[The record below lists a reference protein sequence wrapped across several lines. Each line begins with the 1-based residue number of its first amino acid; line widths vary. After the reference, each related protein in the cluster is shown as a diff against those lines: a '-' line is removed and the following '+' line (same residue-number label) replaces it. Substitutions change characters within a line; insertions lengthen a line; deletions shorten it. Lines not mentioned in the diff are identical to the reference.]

1 MAHIR
6 ITFDE
11 NGNWESNKISGS
23 FTNLPQVSMSNN
35 VLNDHNIFSRGY
47 NLPPNLFS
55 EESTCL
61 AIQEVLES
69 ESVPA
74 WVSYNIYTD
83 ESSKETRTQSV
94 ATQYGF
100 RQITTDKYN
109 RTTTFGVSPQP
120 NQGAPR
126 TFSFTVWTGYYLGS
140 INQDNG
146 FIRDSYTIDSFVTIT
161 IVQKGYRGQGLV
173 YSNPYYCS
181 KKNETLVDNSIE
193 IEGVAHIFITI
204 SSDGNDYTVNRLSL
218 VAKQYNYNYPE
229 HPFNGTIGVLPPT
242 GSITN
247 VPAWVNYNIQDDES
261 LDPLDDFY
269 TWMNLTYNPNTSTS
283 PRQGVIIVETPASPA
298 LHVRFEIH
306 LWQSGSP
313 VNPDFPDEQSMLYFE
328 YSQLTLP
335 SSASSEDY
343 RTLFH
348 YSNITNIQA
357 ASDAAWLTVSAS
369 VTSESE
375 GFVGYSWGA
384 NESGVNRTATITLS
398 GTSTIDSTSLQ
409 ATIEV
414 TQLIDGSGG
423 DEPIEGDTT
432 GTFVA
437 IDINSGENYDST
449 ALLFKGNTANIYST
463 LESKDNTLF
472 LGNYLNSDFSLK
484 IHNGIGSSLAFYIN
498 ETIVNVPIASKN
510 ETAYPYTPDMSLSSQ
525 QKRLFKM
532 GETYSLGL
540 VFVRKDG
547 TKSSVFYI
555 GDFAPTSEP
564 AILIS
569 SGSYYLRKP
578 QAHIS
583 ISSNIVA
590 RLIAL
595 DVIGVIPVV
604 AERGNHK
611 IICQGFLNPTISSR
625 DRRSS
630 ENLTSQYNWF
640 QRLVIDSTTT
650 AVGEGESN
658 HVNLAEFQ
666 SRGDDDVW
674 TFNSS
679 ILTMNTPEL
688 EASDLLTNA
697 ELEDCTI
704 QPLWISSKITYTNS
718 VQVSV
723 NGKYL
728 HSRAIL
734 PTGGYRTDRR
744 ETSLDMWYG
753 FIDKGT
759 MNENTDANFI
769 VSTKDNA
776 NYGRFFIYP
785 WQRNT
790 IGGEGPQSFINSKK
804 YFTSMYIDSTTTP
817 SPSLSLSGLSKAS
830 IYRDDFPSLLKF
842 GNEIYQGTVDYI
854 INITKPYKAFI
865 TQSYSVEGYSYNYPK
880 AYSDVGVYSGYSSA
894 GEISDPIYMRYKVP
908 PHVTLHFDSPI
919 SASGGVVGAELS
931 HSAGSYIFENDPQV
945 LSSLAW
951 IKCGDIVP
959 LGNNTALVYFTE
971 GDYFYGRFDTLRT
984 YPYSQEDANSV
995 TDIVSGML
1003 CSRVNLDARCDR
1015 NRGVGTALVTPEN
1028 FNRFNDV
1035 YNQSNNYFTFQYFN
1049 LTNKIY
1055 ERKFSN
1061 SIQWS
1066 MPKSYGDE
1074 IDEWCNIQ
1082 DINTLDLDG
1091 DKGELKAL
1099 KRLANNIIAFQDTG
1113 ISQILYNETMQIAS
1127 SNGVPIEIGNS
1138 GRVDGKRYIQETI
1151 GCQDERAIASTP
1163 YGLYFIDSINKSFYR
1178 LGVDN
1183 SMVDLCVNGG
1193 MKSWGLS
1200 NLNASWKCWYD
1211 MYSKEVV
1218 LVSPTNSLIYSDV
1231 FNIFQCFASYE
1242 GIEHTFS
1249 LNGITYLLKE
1259 DTAQHR
1265 NSVWQRNAIDSSIF
1279 FDEIKPIE
1287 IEVVANPNPTTDKVF
1302 TNIEYRADGFTKGNY
1317 SDNFTFKTLRVWN
1330 EYQDTGTITLSNLYR
1345 PSNLKKKFRMW
1356 HIDIPRS
1363 NNTMDRIRNPWC
1375 NIKLTTDT
1383 IDIDKFIVH
1392 DIQVQYLQL

>member
-1 MAHIR
+1 MVHIY
-6 ITFDE
+6 INFDE
-11 NGNWESNKISGS
+11 NGNWESNQITGS
-23 FTNLPQVSMSNN
+23 LTNLPQVSVSNN
-35 VLNDHNIFSRGY
+35 VLNDCNICSRGY
-47 NLPPNLFS
+47 NPPPNLFS
-55 EESTCL
+55 GESTCL
-61 AIQEVLES
+61 ATQEVLES
-69 ESVPA
+69 EPVPD
-74 WVSYNIYTD
+74 WVSYNIYTNV
-83 ESSKETRTQSV
+83 SSKETRTKPV

-100 RQITTDKYN
+100 WQITTDKYD

-120 NQGAPR
+120 NQGTPR

-140 INQDNG
+140 IDQNSG
-146 FIRDSYTIDSFVTIT
+146 FIRDSYTMDSLVTIT
-161 IVQKGYRGQGLV
+161 IMQKGYRGQGLV

-181 KKNETLVDNSIE
+181 KKNETLVDDSVE
-193 IEGVAHIFITI
+193 AEGVAHIYITI
-204 SSDGNDYTVNRLSL
+204 SSDGNDYTVNKLSL
-218 VAKQYNYNYPE
+218 VAKQYNYNYPDS
-229 HPFNGTIGVLPPT
+229 PFNGTFSVFPPT

-247 VPAWVNYNIQDDES
+247 VPAWVNYNIRGDES
-261 LDPLDDFY
+261 LEPWDDFY
-269 TWMNLTYNPNTSTS
+269 TWMNLTYHPNTSTS
-283 PRQGVIIVETPASPA
+283 PRQGVITVETLDSRPAS
-298 LHVRFEIH
+298 HVRFEIH
-306 LWQSGSP
+306 LWQDGIP
-313 VNPDFPDEQSMLYFE
+313 VNPDLPDEQSMLYFE
-328 YSQLTLP
+328 YNQLTLP
-335 SSASSEDY
+335 ASASSEDY
-343 RTLFH
+343 STLFH
-348 YSNITNIQA
+348 YSNITNVQV
-357 ASDAAWLTVSAS
+357 ASDAAWLTANAS
-369 VTSESE
+369 VTSRSE
-375 GFVGYSWGA
+375 GVVEYSWDA

-398 GTSTIDSTSLQ
+398 GTSTIDGTSLQ

-414 TQLIDGSGG
+414 IQLIDDSGG

-449 ALLFKGNTANIYST
+449 ALLFKDNAANIYST

-484 IHNGIGSSLAFYIN
+484 IHNGIGSSLVFNVN
-498 ETIVNVPIASKN
+498 ETLVNVPMAAKN
-510 ETAYPYTPDMSLSSQ
+510 ETAYSYTPDMSLSSQ
-525 QKRLFKM
+525 QKRLFKK

-569 SGSYYLRKP
+569 SGSYYLSKP
-578 QAHIS
+578 QAYIS
-583 ISSNIVA
+583 ISSAIVA
-590 RLIAL
+590 ELVAL

-658 HVNLAEFQ
+658 HVNFAEFQ
-666 SRGDDDVW
+666 SRGDDDEW

-697 ELEDCTI
+697 ELEGCII
-704 QPLWISSKITYTNS
+704 QPLWISSRINYTNS

-728 HSRAIL
+728 HSKAIL

-769 VSTKDNA
+769 ISTKDND

-790 IGGEGPQSFINSKK
+790 VGGEGPGSFINSKK
-804 YFTSMYIDSTTTP
+804 YFTSMYIDST
-817 SPSLSLSGLSKAS
+817 SSEVSSLGTLSKAS
-830 IYRDDFPSLLKF
+830 IYKDNFPSLLKF
-842 GNEIYQGTVDYI
+842 GNEVYQGTVDYI

-865 TQSYSVEGYSYNYPK
+865 TQSYSIEGHSYNYPK
-880 AYSDVGVYSGYSSA
+880 AYSEVGVYSGYSST

-908 PHVTLHFDSPI
+908 PHLALYFDSPV
-919 SASGGVVGAELS
+919 SVSGGVVGAELS
-931 HSAGSYIFENDPQV
+931 HSADSYIFENDPQV
-945 LSSLAW
+945 LSSLTW

-959 LGNNTALVYFTE
+959 LGNNTARVYFTE

-984 YPYSQEDANSV
+984 YPYTQEDANSV

-1049 LTNKIY
+1049 LTDKVY

-1074 IDEWCNIQ
+1074 IDGWCNIQ
-1082 DINTLDLDG
+1082 EINTLDLDG
-1091 DKGELKAL
+1091 NKGSLKAL
-1099 KRLANNIIAFQDTG
+1099 RRLNNNIVAFQDSG
-1113 ISQILYNETMQIAS
+1113 ISQVLYNETMQIAAT
-1127 SNGVPIEIGNS
+1127 NGTPIEIGNS
-1138 GRVDGKRYIQETI
+1138 GRVSGKRYLYETV
-1151 GCQDERAIASTP
+1151 GCQDERAITSTP

-1178 LGVDN
+1178 LGADN
-1183 SMVDLCVNGG
+1183 SMVDLCSNGG

-1200 NLNASWKCWYD
+1200 NLDASWKCWYD
-1211 MYSKEVV
+1211 IYSKEVV

-1242 GIEHTFS
+1242 GIEYTFP
-1249 LNGITYLLKE
+1249 LNGITYLMKE
-1259 DTAQHR
+1259 DAVQQYSTI
-1265 NSVWQRNAIDSSIF
+1265 WQRNAIDSSIF

-1287 IEVVANPNPTTDKVF
+1287 IEVVANPNPTTDKAF
-1302 TNIEYRADGFTKGNY
+1302 TNIEYRADGFKEGNY
-1317 SDNFTFKTLRVWN
+1317 RDDFTFKTLRVWN
-1330 EYQDTGTITLSNLYR
+1330 EYQDTGTITLSNWYR

-1375 NIKLTTDT
+1375 NIKLTTNT
-1383 IDIDKFIVH
+1383 MDIDKFVLY